1 MCLRLLYLLVTRVFA
16 WLRLS
21 RREESWKSAEI
32 LLLSHQ
38 LTVLRRQID
47 ARPKTTW
54 ADRALLSAL
63 FGVIPKARQTAVRM
77 IVQPDTVLRWHREI
91 VRRRW
96 ARKSRRKVS
105 GRPRTT
111 QVCAR
116 WC

>member
-1 MCLRLLYLLVTRVFA
+1 MCLRSLYLLVTRMFA

-54 ADRALLSAL
+54 ADRALMSAL
-63 FGVIPKARQTAVRM
+63 FGVIPTARRTVLRM
-77 IVQPDTVLRWHREI
+77 IVQPDTVLRWHREM

-96 ARKSRRKVS
+96 AQKSQRRVS
-105 GRPRTT
+105 GRP
-111 QVCAR
+111 
-116 WC
+116 